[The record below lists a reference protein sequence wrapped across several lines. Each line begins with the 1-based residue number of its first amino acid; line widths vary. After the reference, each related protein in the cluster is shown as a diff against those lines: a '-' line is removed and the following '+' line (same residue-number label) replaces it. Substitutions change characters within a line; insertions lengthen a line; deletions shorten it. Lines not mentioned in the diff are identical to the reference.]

1 MPSVTRRTRPRREQR
16 RAALERRL
24 LAAAERLMA
33 DGLAFTEISVDRL
46 ATEAGISRATFYVY
60 FSDKGHLLRLL
71 ARRVLTEPLAAAE
84 ARWKGPERDAAGLL
98 DGMWAV
104 IAVFREHQRL
114 LTAVVETAG
123 YDAGV
128 AEAYREMH
136 AGIAGRFRGVI
147 EQDQAVGRIR
157 PLPAGETAAALTW
170 MVERTCHQTLGE
182 ASPEADD
189 RLARALSELVW
200 GALYLSPLEPAEGP
214 G

>member
-16 RAALERRL
+16 RAAMERSL
-24 LAAAERLMA
+24 LAATERLMA
-33 DGLAFTEISVDRL
+33 AGLAFTEISVDRL

-71 ARRVLTEPLAAAE
+71 ARHVLADLGASTEPS
-84 ARWKGPERDAAGLL
+84 GERDAA
-98 DGMWAV
+98 AV
-104 IAVFREHQRL
+104 LGTIRRIIAVFRAHQRL

-128 AEAYREMH
+128 AAEYRDIH
-136 AGIAGRFRGVI
+136 ATIAARFRATI
-147 EQDQAVGRIR
+147 ERDQAAGLIR
-157 PLPAGETAAALTW
+157 PLPAVETAAALTW

-182 ASPEADD
+182 ASPEADE

-200 GALYLSPLEPAEGP
+200 GGLYLRPLNAAD
-214 G
+214 